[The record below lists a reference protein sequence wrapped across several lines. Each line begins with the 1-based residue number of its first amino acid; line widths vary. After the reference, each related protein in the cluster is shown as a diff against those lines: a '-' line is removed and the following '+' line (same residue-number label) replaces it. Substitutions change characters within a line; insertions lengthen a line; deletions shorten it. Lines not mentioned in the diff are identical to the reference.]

1 MPQPKRKRFYRPE
14 LDALRFFAFFCV
26 FFFHRLDYLPL
37 NASQHPLLWSVYI
50 SGCFGVPVFFLL
62 SSFLIVEL
70 LLREREQTGDIH
82 VRAFYVRRILRIWP
96 LYFVAFYGISL
107 LGHFLPNVGPDP
119 GAWLAFTF
127 FVGNWFILRHGWMA
141 GSIDPLWSIAVE
153 EQFYIVVPMLA
164 RRGGRRGV
172 AMISAVLLAGAYIAV
187 YYFARNHI
195 GGETAEWCNSWF
207 QFQFFAAGALLAIL
221 LRGRTP
227 RWPVAL
233 RLLVFALGVCC
244 WVFTVYALKV
254 KSYYLPG
261 EALPSVGAS
270 LTGWGLVLAGA
281 VLFLLAALGL
291 PAKYVPRP
299 CIYLGRISYGLYIF
313 HSLMFYLLLEQGQS
327 GLLRALAALGLS
339 PASLPA
345 GLRVVGTLL
354 VLGATIALAA
364 LSYRF
369 FEMPFLRLKQRF
381 TYVRS
386 RPDVA
391 DA

>member
-1 MPQPKRKRFYRPE
+1 MPERDQKRFYRPE

-26 FFFHRLDYLPL
+26 FLFHRLDYLPL
-37 NASQHPLLWSVYI
+37 NAVQHPMLWAVSMA
-50 SGCFGVPVFFLL
+50 GCFGVPVFFLL

-82 VRAFYVRRILRIWP
+82 IRAFYLRRILRIWP
-96 LYFVAFYGISL
+96 LYFAAFYGISL
-107 LGHFLPNVGPDP
+107 LGHFLPNVGPKP
-119 GAWLAFTF
+119 GAYLAFTF
-127 FVGNWFILRHGWMA
+127 FAGNWFILRHGWMA

-153 EQFYIVVPMLA
+153 EQFYIFVPMLT
-164 RRGGRRGV
+164 RWGGRRV
-172 AMISAVLLAGAYIAV
+172 LAFVSLVLLLAAYAAV

-221 LRGRTP
+221 LHGRIP
-227 RWPVAL
+227 RWPVVL
-233 RLLVFALGVCC
+233 RVPVFVLAAAC
-244 WVFTVYALKV
+244 WVFTVYHLKV

-270 LTGWGLVLAGA
+270 LAGWGLVLAGA
-281 VLFLLAALGL
+281 VLLLLAILGL

-299 CIYLGRISYGLYIF
+299 LIYLGRISYGLYIF
-313 HSLMFYLLLEQGQS
+313 HSLVFYLLLDEGRPS
-327 GLLRALAALGLS
+327 LLRAMSALRLSHSHLPVLATA
-339 PASLPA
+339 
-345 GLRVVGTLL
+345 L
-354 VLGATIALAA
+354 VLTVTIALAA
-364 LSYRF
+364 LSYRC

>member
-1 MPQPKRKRFYRPE
+1 MPAREQKIFYRPE

-26 FFFHRLDYLPL
+26 FFFHRMDYLPL
-37 NASQHPLLWSVYI
+37 SASQHPLLWSVYM

-82 VRAFYVRRILRIWP
+82 IRAFYVRRILRIWP

-107 LGHFLPNVGPDP
+107 LGHFIPNVGPKP

-141 GSIDPLWSIAVE
+141 GAIDPLWSIAVE
-153 EQFYIVVPMLA
+153 EQFYICVPTLA
-164 RRGGRRGV
+164 KWGGRRV
-172 AMISAVLLAGAYIAV
+172 LAIASVLLLAVAYIAV

-195 GGETAEWCNSWF
+195 GGEVAEWCNSWF
-207 QFQFFAAGALLAIL
+207 QFQFFAAGALLAIVL
-221 LRGRTP
+221 HGRTP
-227 RWPVAL
+227 RWPVTL
-233 RLLVFALGVCC
+233 RLPVFLLAGGC
-244 WVFTVYALKV
+244 WVFTVYALRV

-261 EALPSVGAS
+261 EVLPGIGAS
-270 LTGWGLVLAGA
+270 LAGWGLVLAGA
-281 VLFLLAALGL
+281 VLFLLATLGL
-291 PAKYVPRP
+291 PAEYVPRP
-299 CIYLGRISYGLYIF
+299 LIYLGRISYGLYIF
-313 HSLMFYLLLEQGQS
+313 HSLLFYLLLDQGRPS
-327 GLLRALAALGLS
+327 LLRAMSAVGLS
-339 PASLPA
+339 HSHLPV
-345 GLRVVGTLL
+345 LGTVL
-354 VLGATIALAA
+354 VLAVTIALAA
-364 LSYRF
+364 LSYRY

>member
-1 MPQPKRKRFYRPE
+1 MSQTAQGRFYRPE

-26 FFFHRLDYLPL
+26 FLFHRMDYLPVS
-37 NASQHPLLWSVYI
+37 AAQHPLLWSVYMA
-50 SGCFGVPVFFLL
+50 GCFGVPVFFLL

-96 LYFVAFYGISL
+96 LYFAAFYGISL
-107 LGHFLPNVGPDP
+107 LGHFIPNVGPKP

-153 EQFYIVVPMLA
+153 EQFYIFVPMLA
-164 RRGGRRGV
+164 KRGGRRGV
-172 AMISAVLLAGAYIAV
+172 AIVSVVLLVVAYIAV

-195 GGETAEWCNSWF
+195 GGEVAEWCNSWF
-207 QFQFFAAGALLAIL
+207 QFQFFAAGALLAIAL
-221 LRGRTP
+221 HGRTP
-227 RWPVAL
+227 RWHLIL
-233 RLLVFALGVCC
+233 RGTVFVFAAAC
-244 WVFTVYALKV
+244 WVLAVYKLRV
-254 KSYYLPG
+254 KSYYLPH

-270 LTGWGLVLAGA
+270 LLGWGLVLAGS
-281 VLFLLAALGL
+281 VLFLLATLGL
-291 PAKYVPRP
+291 PARYVPQP
-299 CIYLGRISYGLYIF
+299 LVYLGRISYGLYIF
-313 HSLMFYLLLEQGQS
+313 HSLVFYLLLE
-327 GLLRALAALGLS
+327 REKPALVRGMATLGVS
-339 PASLPA
+339 PNYLPL
-345 GLRVVGTLL
+345 GSTLL
-354 VLGATIALAA
+354 VLAVTIAVAA

-386 RPDVA
+386 RPDA
-391 DA
+391 PGL